1 MKNEKCMHIYEI
13 FFSLKFILNI
23 IDYLANITATYHG
36 VYYYTQVKCTT
47 VAQRMEG
54 ENVVCFLYVSYI
66 KSEVVCYK
74 NK

>member
-1 MKNEKCMHIYEI
+1 MHIYEI

-36 VYYYTQVKCTT
+36 VYYYTQVTCTT

-54 ENVVCFLYVSYI
+54 ENVVCFCMLLTLKVKWYVTKI
-66 KSEVVCYK
+66 
-74 NK
+74 NKV